1 MRALSIVVG
10 DARSYEDA
18 VYYDDDGL
26 VQYDDLLKSMRTM
39 VSARIRLPMLVAGMR
54 LVANVRKTLMN
65 TPTMMVREAALAISR
80 VDGSDASV
88 WATVSNLEAYGDCL
102 DRWFTSWSGSW

>member
-10 DARSYEDA
+10 DAHSYEDA

-26 VQYDDLLKSMRTM
+26 AQYDDLLKSMRTM
-39 VSARIRLPMLVAGMR
+39 VSARKRLPLLVASMR

-65 TPTMMVREAALAISR
+65 TPTMMVRVAALAISR

-88 WATVSNLEAYGDCL
+88 WAMVSNVEAYGDCL
-102 DRWFTSWSGSW
+102 DRWFTS

>member
-10 DARSYEDA
+10 DAHSYEDA
-18 VYYDDDGL
+18 VNYDDGGL
-26 VQYDDLLKSMRTM
+26 AQYDDLLKSMRTM

-65 TPTMMVREAALAISR
+65 TPTMMVRVAALAISR

>member
-10 DARSYEDA
+10 DAYSYENA

-39 VSARIRLPMLVAGMR
+39 VSARIQ
-54 LVANVRKTLMN
+54 
-65 TPTMMVREAALAISR
+65 
-80 VDGSDASV
+80 
-88 WATVSNLEAYGDCL
+88 
-102 DRWFTSWSGSW
+102 